1 MVRFFPT
8 AQRRDFH
15 YSSRP
20 ATDSSPEVFG
30 VKRHGRLAACLAAL
44 LSICSTVAL
53 ASPATDEAQS
63 LVNKGDLQGALKRLD
78 QQLSSAPHDA
88 EARFAR
94 GLVLMKL
101 NRNDEAL
108 KVFSELTRDYPQ
120 LPEPYNNLA
129 VLYAQMGQYEK
140 ARESLEAALATH
152 PSYATAHENLGD
164 VYAAMAGA
172 AYSRALAL
180 NQGNTAAR
188 YKLSVISQLGQ
199 VPAPAAP
206 AAPTAPPPAVAPQTL
221 AVQPPASTGDQ
232 AIEGP
237 VTAALNEWAAAWSAL
252 DVNRYLAAYGPDF
265 SPEDGGTRADWEKQR
280 RERIKK
286 ATHIKVTASNP
297 EVSSLGA
304 DRARASFVQN
314 YESDT
319 YSDHVNKILEFRNV
333 DGRWLIT
340 REYVR

>member
-1 MVRFFPT
+1 M
-8 AQRRDFH
+8 
-15 YSSRP
+15 
-20 ATDSSPEVFG
+20 
-30 VKRHGRLAACLAAL
+30 AAI
-44 LSICSTVAL
+44 LSMCPFVAH
-53 ASPATDEAQS
+53 ASPATDEAQA
-63 LVNKGDLQGALKRLD
+63 LVNKGDLPGALKRLD
-78 QQLSSAPHDA
+78 QQLSGAPHDA

-108 KVFSELTRDYPQ
+108 KAFSDLTRDYPQ

-140 ARESLEAALATH
+140 AREALEASLATH

-172 AYSRALAL
+172 AYSRALSL

-199 VPAPAAP
+199 VPAPTAP
-206 AAPTAPPPAVAPQTL
+206 AAPTLPPPAAAPQTL
-221 AVQPPASTGDQ
+221 AVQPPVSSGDQ

-237 VTAALNEWAAAWSAL
+237 ITNALNEWAAGWSAL
-252 DVNRYLAAYGPDF
+252 DINRYLASYSPDF
-265 SPEDGGTRADWEKQR
+265 SPEDGGSRAEWEKQR
-280 RERIKK
+280 RDRIKK

-297 EVSSLGA
+297 EVSSLGG
-304 DRARASFVQN
+304 DRARVAFVQN

-319 YSDHVNKILEFRNV
+319 YSDHVNKILEFHNV

>member
-1 MVRFFPT
+1 L
-8 AQRRDFH
+8 
-15 YSSRP
+15 
-20 ATDSSPEVFG
+20 
-30 VKRHGRLAACLAAL
+30 KRHGHLAACVAVL
-44 LSICSTVAL
+44 LTFSAVAI
-53 ASPATDEAQS
+53 ASPATDEAQA
-63 LVNKGDLQGALKRLD
+63 LVSKGDLQGALKRLD

-140 ARESLEAALATH
+140 AREALEASLATH

-180 NQGNTAAR
+180 NQANAGAR
-188 YKLSVISQLGQ
+188 YKLSVVGQLSQLPTPGAPPSAA
-199 VPAPAAP
+199 PAPAAP
-206 AAPTAPPPAVAPQTL
+206 PMAAAPAPL
-221 AVQPPASTGDQ
+221 AVQPPTPASDQ
-232 AIEGP
+232 AIVGP
-237 VTAALNEWAAAWSAL
+237 VTQALNEWAAAWSAL
-252 DVNRYLAAYGPDF
+252 DVERYISVYSQDF
-265 SPEDGGTRADWEKQR
+265 EPEDGGSRADWEKQR
-280 RERIKK
+280 RERIRK
-286 ATHIKVTASNP
+286 ATHIKVTGSNP
-297 EVSSLGA
+297 EVQSLGP
-304 DRARASFVQN
+304 DRARVTFVQN

-319 YSDHVNKILEFRNV
+319 YSDHVNKVLEFRNV

>member
-1 MVRFFPT
+1 M
-8 AQRRDFH
+8 
-15 YSSRP
+15 
-20 ATDSSPEVFG
+20 
-30 VKRHGRLAACLAAL
+30 KRHGRLAACLAAL
-44 LSICSTVAL
+44 LTMCSAAL
-53 ASPATDEAQS
+53 ASPATDEAQA
-63 LVNKGDLQGALKRLD
+63 LVSRGDLQGALKRLD

-101 NRNDEAL
+101 NRNEDAL
-108 KVFSELTRDYPQ
+108 RVFSDLTRDYPQ

-140 ARESLEAALATH
+140 AREALEASLATH

-180 NQGNTAAR
+180 NQANSGAR
-188 YKLSVISQLGQ
+188 YKLSVVGQLSQLPQPGAAPVA
-199 VPAPAAP
+199 VPTPPPAAAP
-206 AAPTAPPPAVAPQTL
+206 APL
-221 AVQPPASTGDQ
+221 AVQPPVSAPDQ

-252 DVNRYLAAYGPDF
+252 EINRYMAAYSQDF
-265 SPEDGGTRADWEKQR
+265 SPEDGGSRAEWESQR
-280 RERIKK
+280 RDRIRK

-297 EVSSLGA
+297 EVTSMAA
-304 DRARASFVQN
+304 DRARVSFVQN

-319 YSDHVNKILEFRNV
+319 YSDHVNKVLEFRNV

>member
-1 MVRFFPT
+1 
-8 AQRRDFH
+8 
-15 YSSRP
+15 
-20 ATDSSPEVFG
+20 
-30 VKRHGRLAACLAAL
+30 VKRHGRLVAFVAAL
-44 LSICSTVAL
+44 LTVCSSAL
-53 ASPATDEAQS
+53 ASPATDEAQA
-63 LVNKGDLQGALKRLD
+63 LANRGDLQGALKRLD
-78 QQLSSAPHDA
+78 QQLSNAPHDA

-94 GLVLMKL
+94 GLVLMKM
-101 NRNDEAL
+101 NRNDDAL
-108 KVFSELTRDYPQ
+108 KAFSELTRDYPQ

-140 ARESLEAALATH
+140 AREALEASLATH

-180 NQGNTAAR
+180 NQGNQAAR

-199 VPAPAAP
+199 VPPPAS
-206 AAPTAPPPAVAPQTL
+206 PTPTPPPAVAPPPQAPAAL
-221 AVQPPASTGDQ
+221 AVQPPAAASDR

-237 VTAALNEWAAAWSAL
+237 VTQALNAWASAWSAL
-252 DVNRYLAAYGPDF
+252 SVEAYIGAYAPDF
-265 SPEDGGTRADWEKQR
+265 APEDGGSRAEWEKQR
-280 RERIKK
+280 RDRIKK
-286 ATHIKVTASNP
+286 ATRIKVTASNP
-297 EVSSLGA
+297 EITSLAA
-304 DRARASFVQN
+304 DRARAYFVQN

-319 YSDHVNKILEFRNV
+319 YSDHVNKVLEFRNV